1 MAPGVNL
8 TILGYHHKPTY
19 LLKHLKTI
27 AQNKNKN
34 KNSLK
39 FSVSSHLLDIKFKI
53 FDIWLTKMFLL
64 FFFFRVTNKLPYMPH
79 ISDTNILTCIKPM
92 YKCIHVCFKGYYD
105 VSKFIKPT
113 GKYKDVFSRISQVLL
128 SFLPQEG
135 DICQF
140 IANFNIPTHHTWFS
154 LQSVHTL
161 SAQINKI
168 GLGIVPNN

>member
-53 FDIWLTKMFLL
+53 FDIWLTKMF
-64 FFFFRVTNKLPYMPH
+64 FFSVSQTSFHTCH
-79 ISDTNILTCIKPM
+79 IFLTQTFWLALNPCINASTSALKVIMMCQNSLNQQESTKMSSAGFHRCCCPFYHKRATFANSLQILTSPPT
-92 YKCIHVCFKGYYD
+92 IHGFPYSLC
-105 VSKFIKPT
+105 
-113 GKYKDVFSRISQVLL
+113 
-128 SFLPQEG
+128 
-135 DICQF
+135 
-140 IANFNIPTHHTWFS
+140 TH
-154 LQSVHTL
+154 SVHR
-161 SAQINKI
+161 
-168 GLGIVPNN
+168 